1 MDIHHPE
8 HLEPDP
14 LKREKFCPV
23 KVTVQNKMITAPQ
36 VRQEIIKSKT
46 KTEALAALLRW
57 AAQHGINSDTAPDDD
72 WWSKRDKLG
81 V

>member
-1 MDIHHPE
+1 MTITHPE

-14 LKREKFCPV
+14 QKREKFCPV
-23 KVTVQNKMITAPQ
+23 KITVKQKLISLPE
-36 VRQEIIKSKT
+36 VRADVIAARN

-57 AAQHGINSDTAPDDD
+57 ASQHGINSQASDE
-72 WWSKRDKLG
+72 WWKKRDKLG